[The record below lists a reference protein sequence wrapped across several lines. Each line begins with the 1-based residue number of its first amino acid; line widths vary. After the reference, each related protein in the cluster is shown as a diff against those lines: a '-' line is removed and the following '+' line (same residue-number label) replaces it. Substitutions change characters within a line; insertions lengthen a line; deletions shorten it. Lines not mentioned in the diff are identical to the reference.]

1 MKPGI
6 YNDLTNE
13 QYHASPG
20 VSKSGLWTIYTQT
33 PAHYKFAERERKPQ
47 FDIGTAAHYAL
58 LQPELLETKVVEG
71 PPDRRGN
78 RWIDAQN
85 QADARGLI
93 LLTAGDYATAMRL
106 RDAGARNATLLD
118 VQRGAIVEHSGFA
131 QDPETGALLRCRP
144 DAYNPRLGLIAD
156 LKSAAEAGPVKF
168 GKAVSDFGYHMQE
181 AFYTDVWNVASQYA
195 SASWQSEPDG
205 ADAVSAFVFIVIEK
219 KAPFCVACYEL
230 KPAAVEEGRQAYK
243 RALRMYAQCEE
254 RERLGMPPAL
264 AWPGYSSEIQELDI
278 PRWGYRLTQPED
290 DQ

>member
-1 MKPGI
+1 MKLGI
-6 YNDLTNE
+6 YDDLTNE

-33 PAHYKFAERERKPQ
+33 PAHYKFAEREHKPQ

-85 QADARGLI
+85 QADAHGLI

-106 RDAGARNATLLD
+106 RDAGARNTTLLD
-118 VQRGAIVEHSGFA
+118 VQRGAVVEHSGFA
-131 QDPETGALLRCRP
+131 QDPETGTLLRCRP

-156 LKSAAEAGPVKF
+156 LKSAAEAGPIKF
-168 GKAVSDFGYHMQE
+168 GKAASDFGYHMQE
-181 AFYTDVWNVASQYA
+181 AFYTDVWEAASHTP
-195 SASWQSEPDG
+195 EKVTTFDG
-205 ADAVSAFVFIVIEK
+205 RHVCVEAFVFIVIEK

-230 KPAAVEEGRQAYK
+230 RPAAVEEGRQAYK

-278 PRWGYRLTQPED
+278 PRWGYRLTQTED